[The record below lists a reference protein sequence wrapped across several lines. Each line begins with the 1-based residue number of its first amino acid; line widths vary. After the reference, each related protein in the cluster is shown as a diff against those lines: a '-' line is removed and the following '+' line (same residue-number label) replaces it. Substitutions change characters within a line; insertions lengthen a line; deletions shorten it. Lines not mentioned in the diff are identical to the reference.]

1 MGEQVCACV
10 STGAH
15 RARRALDPP
24 ELQLQAGRALALPE
38 LQLQVVVSCPMLVLE
53 TELGFSARTVTTH
66 NP

>member
-1 MGEQVCACV
+1 MEEQVCVCV

-24 ELQLQAGRALALPE
+24 ELQLQEGRALDLPE
-38 LQLQVVVSCPMLVLE
+38 LQLWVVVSCPVLVLG
-53 TELGFSARTVTTH
+53 TELGFSARTVTTR